1 MTGDTPP
8 FDPRR
13 VRPDLDA
20 VIAWSHRWI
29 PLPVDDEDDSTSH
42 PEGSGRTPLGGPVR
56 LPAEGGDG
64 DSHPGYGP
72 GSEHDEV
79 ACGSQR
85 MAGGVAE
92 GDADGVGERLGREGS
107 WRWWPASAVR

>member
-29 PLPVDDEDDSTSH
+29 PLPAGDADDSASH
-42 PEGSGRTPLGGPVR
+42 PERVTVS
-56 LPAEGGDG
+56 
-64 DSHPGYGP
+64 
-72 GSEHDEV
+72 
-79 ACGSQR
+79 
-85 MAGGVAE
+85 
-92 GDADGVGERLGREGS
+92 
-107 WRWWPASAVR
+107 